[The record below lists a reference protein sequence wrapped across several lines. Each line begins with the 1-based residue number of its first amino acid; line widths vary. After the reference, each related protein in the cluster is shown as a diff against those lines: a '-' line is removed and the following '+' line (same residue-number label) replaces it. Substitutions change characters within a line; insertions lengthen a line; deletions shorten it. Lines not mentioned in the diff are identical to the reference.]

1 MSTVAE
7 TAPFNTPSSLDAQ
20 SSPNAPPSRGS
31 ESAERTVLTSQPS
44 TRSLR
49 LLAFGGIGLVL
60 YLGYVTAGLALGFT
74 YVSAG
79 VARLGTIP
87 RGPSIDLSGTAPLMA
102 SLPIP
107 FTERVPAIN
116 PLDLFPAWHGTDRI
130 NVVLLGMDQRP
141 EERNAG
147 IPTRTDTM
155 MLLSIDPV
163 NKSAAMISFPRDL
176 WVQVPGL
183 GEERI
188 NAAYR
193 FGELRASGGGGAAM
207 VARTIEQNFG
217 VPAPYYAAVDFGG
230 FQEIVN
236 SLGGIAIDVPRP
248 VKDDEYPTDDYG
260 LERVYF
266 APGPQ
271 VMDGASA
278 LKYARTR
285 HADSDFGRMARQQQV
300 MLAMRDRA
308 LRLNML
314 PRIPSLL
321 DQGVR
326 AVQTNLTPTELLGLA
341 KLANEVDSSALGTLV
356 IDGQLITPFR
366 GVAGASLLLPKRD
379 EIRRAIQ
386 RTFTDPRLV
395 REGGQVEV
403 VTNPARAQVAQQVA
417 DRLASEGL
425 QVTRRT
431 SASAV
436 ETESTGV
443 ATFADKPR
451 TLAVTLQT
459 LGLGGDNVR
468 DGEGDAAADIR
479 VVLGPDFRLPT

>member
-1 MSTVAE
+1 VSTAAE
-7 TAPFNTPSSLDAQ
+7 TAPFTSPQSLLTPESATTAVDAQ
-20 SSPNAPPSRGS
+20 SSVLSLQS
-31 ESAERTVLTSQPS
+31 SA
-44 TRSLR
+44 RSWPLMAFAGVG
-49 LLAFGGIGLVL
+49 LLL
-60 YLGYVTAGLALGFT
+60 YLGYVTFGLALGFS
-74 YVSAG
+74 YLSVG
-79 VARLGTIP
+79 VARLGVIP
-87 RGPSIDLSGTAPLMA
+87 RGQGIDLSGTAPLMA
-102 SLPIP
+102 SIPIP
-107 FTERVPAIN
+107 FTERAPAIN
-116 PLDLFPAWHGTDRI
+116 PLDLFPAWQGTDRI

-147 IPTRTDTM
+147 VPTRTDTM

-193 FGELRASGGGGAAM
+193 FGELRGGGGGGAAM

-217 VPAPYYAAVDFGG
+217 VPAPYYAAVDFNG
-230 FQEIVN
+230 FQDIVN
-236 SLGGIAIDVPRP
+236 TLGGIAIDVPRP
-248 VKDDEYPTDDYG
+248 VKDDEYPTEDYG

-285 HADSDFGRMARQQQV
+285 HADSDFSRMARQQQV

-314 PRIPSLL
+314 PRIPNLL

-356 IDGQLITPFR
+356 VDGQLITPYR
-366 GVAGASLLLPKRD
+366 GVGGATLLLPKRD

-386 RTFTDPRLV
+386 RSFADPRLA
-395 REGGQVEV
+395 REGGRIEV
-403 VTNPARAQVAQQVA
+403 VSSPARAQVAQQVA
-417 DRLASEGL
+417 DRLAGEGL

-431 SASAV
+431 STSAL
-436 ETESTGV
+436 ETETTAV
-443 ATFADKPR
+443 AAFADKPR
-451 TLAVTLQT
+451 SLAVTLQT
-459 LGLGGDNVR
+459 LGLAGDSVR
-468 DGEGDAAADIR
+468 DGEGDSAADIR

>member
-1 MSTVAE
+1 VSTVAE
-7 TAPFNTPSSLDAQ
+7 SS
-20 SSPNAPPSRGS
+20 
-31 ESAERTVLTSQPS
+31 
-44 TRSLR
+44 RSWR
-49 LLAFGGIGLVL
+49 LMALAGIGLVL

-79 VARLGTIP
+79 VAMLGTLP
-87 RGPSIDLSGTAPLMA
+87 RGQSIDLSGTAPLMA
-102 SLPIP
+102 SLPIL
-107 FTERVPAIN
+107 FTERAPAIN
-116 PLDLFPAWHGTDRI
+116 PLDLFPAWQGTDRI

-147 IPTRTDTM
+147 VPTRTDTM

-230 FQEIVN
+230 FQELVN
-236 SLGGIAIDVPRP
+236 TLGGIAIDVPRP
-248 VKDDEYPTDDYG
+248 VKDDEYPTEDYG

-285 HADSDFGRMARQQQV
+285 HADSDFSRMARQQQV

-326 AVQTNLTPTELLGLA
+326 AVQTNLTPTELLSLA

-356 IDGQLITPFR
+356 VDGQLITPYR
-366 GVAGASLLLPKRD
+366 GLGGANLLLPKRD

-386 RTFTDPRLV
+386 RAFTDPRLV
-395 REGGQVEV
+395 REGGRVEV
-403 VTNPARAQVAQQVA
+403 VSNPARAQVAQQVA

-425 QVTRRT
+425 QVTRR
-431 SASAV
+431 ASAT

-468 DGEGDAAADIR
+468 DGEGDGAADIR